1 MSLFKIKLR
10 LKNNINLLY
19 YIRED
24 VQTNKFQQYV
34 DKLFKGHWHPI

>member
-1 MSLFKIKLR
+1 MCENKNAKRMSLFKIKLR

-24 VQTNKFQQYV
+24 VQTNKFR
-34 DKLFKGHWHPI
+34 